1 MSAGDTATE
10 LIKDLVRARDTF
22 PNYDDVAVREIVDES
37 IGLFNKN
44 REDLKSKE
52 MEKML
57 GNDVK
62 DDYLE
67 EVTVEERSRY
77 VNVVQRVA
85 AIERNKRCMIAYHM
99 RRLAKI
105 RDLRWQA
112 GPVIPEH
119 IRPNL
124 SASEKDYSN
133 KYNRALAKLMRAQG
147 IDFTQNST
155 PPKSL
160 FVEVKG
166 MADVGEV
173 ELANGE
179 TLTVDKFSRYF
190 LPRAN
195 VEPLIRQGIL
205 MEIERQV

>member
-77 VNVVQRVA
+77 VNVVQR
-85 AIERNKRCMIAYHM
+85 
-99 RRLAKI
+99 
-105 RDLRWQA
+105 
-112 GPVIPEH
+112 
-119 IRPNL
+119 
-124 SASEKDYSN
+124 
-133 KYNRALAKLMRAQG
+133 
-147 IDFTQNST
+147 
-155 PPKSL
+155 
-160 FVEVKG
+160 
-166 MADVGEV
+166 
-173 ELANGE
+173 
-179 TLTVDKFSRYF
+179 
-190 LPRAN
+190 
-195 VEPLIRQGIL
+195 
-205 MEIERQV
+205 